1 MTLFIEV
8 VDGILQGILTTTT
21 PVVAVVQVLRKQP
34 YARRSEGIQYPSAKI
49 SSELFLSN
57 SIAVT
62 TIAVQQETGA
72 HEIGDVFDDFT
83 NTR

>member
-8 VDGILQGILTTTT
+8 VDGILQGIPTTTT
-21 PVVAVVQVLRKQP
+21 PVVAVVQVMRKQP

-49 SSELFLSN
+49 SSELSN
-57 SIAVT
+57 GIAAT
-62 TIAVQQETGA
+62 TIAVQQETSA

-83 NTR
+83 NTC